1 MLFALCQGQ
10 FHFGVA
16 AFGKVDAERNEGE
29 ALELSFSDQF
39 ADLLAMQQELPLA
52 KRIVIHQVAVRVGAD
67 VAMVQVYFTV
77 IDRRKT
83 ILEVHTALAQ
93 GLHLSSTQENAGLE
107 LFFDKVVVVGLSITG
122 HHFILVVFILSL
134 RHIEWPTAV
143 SLRPFW
149 YDVAMRGQ
157 SRLDSFGTILAGV
170 AHRLGLESKL
180 FEARLRRHWP
190 EIVGEPIA
198 THTRPHQIRFK
209 KLHVYVHN
217 SVWLQQLTFLK
228 PVLLEKVN
236 RMAGEQLVAE
246 IVLRIGE
253 FSADTTTSAPP
264 AALEATPPQPSAE
277 LLREAILHTQGIQDP
292 ALREQ
297 LAAVMVQAL
306 SVTPPASSRRG
317 P

>member
-1 MLFALCQGQ
+1 
-10 FHFGVA
+10 
-16 AFGKVDAERNEGE
+16 
-29 ALELSFSDQF
+29 
-39 ADLLAMQQELPLA
+39 
-52 KRIVIHQVAVRVGAD
+52 
-67 VAMVQVYFTV
+67 
-77 IDRRKT
+77 
-83 ILEVHTALAQ
+83 
-93 GLHLSSTQENAGLE
+93 
-107 LFFDKVVVVGLSITG
+107 
-122 HHFILVVFILSL
+122 
-134 RHIEWPTAV
+134 
-143 SLRPFW
+143 
-149 YDVAMRGQ
+149 MRGQ

-198 THTRPHQIRFK
+198 THTRPDQIRFK

-236 RMAGEQLVAE
+236 GMAGETLVTE

-253 FSADTTTSAPP
+253 FSAERTLSPP
-264 AALEATPPQPSAE
+264 AATVEDPVPQPSAE
-277 LLREAILHTQGIQDP
+277 LLQETALHTQNIQDP

-297 LAAVMVQAL
+297 LAAVMAQAL
-306 SVTPPASSRRG
+306 SGIPPDSSRRA